1 MEAIRDRYGV
11 ESKEVMELKEHAAR
25 MASMMGAFCG
35 RMGYSDLEVLISR
48 FQVSPLQMSSPLLCE
63 HVNPCSSSTA
73 RALCERKGNQG
84 LRSPSQGASRTLHMW
99 LRNPRECH
107 SDRRWQSRCAGQSY
121 KTLVSL
127 CFCANCSCR
136 SALLAQAIH

>member
-48 FQVSPLQMSSPLLCE
+48 FQVSPLQMSPPPLSE
-63 HVNPCSSSTA
+63 H
-73 RALCERKGNQG
+73 
-84 LRSPSQGASRTLHMW
+84 
-99 LRNPRECH
+99 
-107 SDRRWQSRCAGQSY
+107 
-121 KTLVSL
+121 
-127 CFCANCSCR
+127 
-136 SALLAQAIH
+136 